1 MVKTMNEF
9 PNNTSKV
16 FCRDS
21 TIDLSVF
28 REGVKP
34 YEDEGIMDRKIKK
47 NNEDVIPYFSCFWI
61 IKMNRRIL

>member
-1 MVKTMNEF
+1 VIF
-9 PNNTSKV
+9 CLAVTSLV
-16 FCRDS
+16 QDPVDGDS